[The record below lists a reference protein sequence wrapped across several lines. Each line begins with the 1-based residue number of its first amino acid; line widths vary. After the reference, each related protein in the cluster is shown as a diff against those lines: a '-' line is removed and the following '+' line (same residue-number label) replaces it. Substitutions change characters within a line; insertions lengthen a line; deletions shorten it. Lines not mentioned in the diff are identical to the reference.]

1 MKRCSIVI
9 ALAIAAMLASSFA
22 DPAQSYPYGYG
33 YDRAGGVS
41 SGGRRTAMAYCAV
54 FATTGCV
61 RDGGLSGIVPTGT
74 QLTQESSR

>member
-41 SGGRRTAMAYCAV
+41 SGG
-54 FATTGCV
+54 
-61 RDGGLSGIVPTGT
+61 P
-74 QLTQESSR
+74 